1 MIHSKRLIVAIAALA
16 MVSTTHAAT
25 ITSLGSDT
33 TTGADWRTAGV
44 AKPSTF
50 DPNGDNIYGS
60 DGYFM
65 GTYPGS
71 NGFDTTI
78 LQSTPSFLSSVST
91 AYSIPTTN
99 KYYSSSAYS
108 FFDDPTS
115 AGDVRGTLFYSNEA
129 HFTFTVGQAADFVL
143 TVLVGTNGSDSP
155 SSVTVNQTAG
165 SGSGTAT
172 FNFSGNNSVSEY
184 AFFDISASSGDV
196 FEVVKSGGSGDG
208 ITGIAFESS
217 VAIPEPASL
226 AMGLMGLTLIAAR
239 RRR

>member
-1 MIHSKRLIVAIAALA
+1 MIHIRTLNIAVATLAVITLASTSQAAI
-16 MVSTTHAAT
+16 

-44 AKPSTF
+44 AKSSTF

-60 DGYFM
+60 DGYYM
-65 GTYPGS
+65 GTFPGS

-78 LQSTPSFLSSVST
+78 LQSAPGFLSSVST

-108 FFDDPTS
+108 LFDDPTAS
-115 AGDVRGTLFYSNEA
+115 GEVRGTLFYTNEA
-129 HFTFTVGQAADFVL
+129 HFTFTVGQTTDFLL

-155 SSVTVNQTAG
+155 SSVTVDQTAG

-172 FNFSGNNSVSEY
+172 FNFAGNNSVSEY
-184 AFFDISASSGDV
+184 VFFDISASSGDV
-196 FEVVKSGGSGDG
+196 FTVSKAGGSGDG
-208 ITGIAFESS
+208 ITGVAFEA
-217 VAIPEPASL
+217 VPEPASL
-226 AMGLMGLTLIAAR
+226 ALLGLGGLLIAR
-239 RRR
+239 RRS